1 MKQRASPSPWVFD
14 DIEPAIYDA
23 NGDLIA
29 DLEMFTKHNV
39 EIPCE
44 ANGHLMAAA
53 PMLVA
58 ALQWFIAAK
67 TGQELKDARRY
78 ANIVLLNSRGYHYD
92 DE

>member
-1 MKQRASPSPWVFD
+1 MIPRTSPSPWVFD
-14 DIEPAIYDA
+14 EKEPAIYDA

-29 DLEMFTKHNV
+29 DLEMFTQNNV

-67 TGQELKDARRY
+67 TGEELKEARRY
-78 ANIVLLNSRGYHYD
+78 ANIVLLNSRGFNYD
-92 DE
+92 E